1 LSIPTVPIASPA
13 ETPPPSSLAPTDQAA
28 ACAAADRLRVRAALV
43 SLAIGAL
50 LLVVKYV
57 AYVYTGSSAIL
68 SDALESIINVVAAL
82 FAVGGL
88 SFASR
93 PADQGH
99 PYGHGKIEYF
109 SAVFEGGLIAFA
121 AVLIVWYAALELI
134 RGPELARLELG
145 LVLTIAAGGVNALL
159 GWYLLREGRIHRSI
173 TLTADGKHVLSDF
186 QTSAG
191 VVVGLVLVQ
200 LTGIVWFDP
209 LAALLVGVNLGFTG
223 YRLVRQA
230 AGGLLDE
237 GDPRLLGGLV
247 DELERSRVP
256 GIIRVHRLRAIRSG
270 RETHADAHVFVPEY
284 WTVEQAHDA
293 VGELERRV
301 LATPAL
307 DGELVFHIDPCG
319 RAFCSLCDVEGCPV
333 RQAPFVRR
341 PPLTVEEAT
350 ATMSIPVGAAPDGA
364 VVVRGGE

>member
-1 LSIPTVPIASPA
+1 MTEPASSPA
-13 ETPPPSSLAPTDQAA
+13 PAEVPEALPAG
-28 ACAAADRLRVRAALV
+28 LRVRAALV
-43 SLAIGAL
+43 SLVIGTL
-50 LLVVKYV
+50 LLGVKYV

-82 FAVGGL
+82 FAVFGL
-88 SFASR
+88 RFASQ

-121 AVLIVWYAALELI
+121 AVLIVWYATAELI
-134 RGPELARLELG
+134 RGPELAQLELG
-145 LVLTIAAGGVNALL
+145 LVLTVAAGAVNLLL
-159 GWYLLREGRIHRSI
+159 GWYLIRAGRRHRSI
-173 TLTADGKHVLSDF
+173 TLLADGKHVLSDF

-191 VVVGLVLVQ
+191 VVVGLALVRI
-200 LTGIVWFDP
+200 TGIPWFDP
-209 LAALLVGVNLGFTG
+209 IAALLVGVNLGFTG
-223 YRLVRQA
+223 WRLVREA

-237 GDPRLLGGLV
+237 GDPRLLRGLV
-247 DELERSRVP
+247 AELEKNRIQ

-270 RETHADAHVFVPEY
+270 RETHADAHVFVPEF
-284 WTVEQAHDA
+284 WTVDQAHDA

-307 DGELVFHIDPCG
+307 DGELVFHVDPCH
-319 RAFCSLCDVEGCPV
+319 RAFCTVCDLAACPV
-333 RQAPFVRR
+333 RVVPFIER

-350 ATMSIPVGAAPDGA
+350 GSPQIPFGGAPDGPA
-364 VVVRGGE
+364 PVP